1 MLHAAMWGRGD
12 IDQVDGDEIVNQEI
26 MVVPEVTSNQSF
38 KQKMKALLVKS
49 YPWIHSAHE
58 GNFFKMCTRVYF
70 PKERNRI
77 NIFFSMMR
85 PNLTNGTK
93 STYHLVCDPFL
104 RRGLLLNTFYVKI
117 KHTHMCSPFLVEI

>member
-1 MLHAAMWGRGD
+1 MPFQIGLPYLKAKVQALYESQRGSMLHAAMWGRGD

-85 PNLTNGTK
+85 PNLTK
-93 STYHLVCDPFL
+93 FDQWDQIHISYCMLQP
-104 RRGLLLNTFYVKI
+104 
-117 KHTHMCSPFLVEI
+117 